1 MLTKLTNQIQ
11 TIHEFQIVV
20 VILGQIILVD
30 LGEHAVYQGKV
41 LPDDINSQKQL
52 VNIRLSLYTENTGV
66 FAKTPENTGVFVKTP
81 ENTRKH
87 SRKHPS

>member
-11 TIHEFQIVV
+11 TIHKFRIVV

-41 LPDDINSQKQL
+41 LPDDPFQQSETASNLYNPKSQ
-52 VNIRLSLYTENTGV
+52 NDG
-66 FAKTPENTGVFVKTP
+66 F
-81 ENTRKH
+81 
-87 SRKHPS
+87 